1 MIYKFA
7 AADMD
12 GTLLNDTNEITPHTS
27 RNHPPGSRYRD

>member
-12 GTLLNDTNEITPHTS
+12 GTLLNDNNEIAPYTIETI
-27 RNHPPGSRYRD
+27 RQAAA

>member
-12 GTLLNDTNEITPHTS
+12 GTLLNDKNEITPSKQSGRQPH
-27 RNHPPGSRYRD
+27 RD